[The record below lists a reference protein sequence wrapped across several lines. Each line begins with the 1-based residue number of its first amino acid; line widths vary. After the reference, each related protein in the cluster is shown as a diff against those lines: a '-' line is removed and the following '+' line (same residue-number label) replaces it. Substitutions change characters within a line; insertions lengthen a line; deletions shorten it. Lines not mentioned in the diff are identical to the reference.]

1 MLNADKNKLI
11 KELRHSKNEDDRKK
25 CISILH
31 EYLLANPTDAEGWY
45 DKAGCHDFIGE
56 EMEAEP
62 CYQKCFELGW
72 QKLPSSEQKSFF
84 VGYGSTLRN
93 NFKYDESVKVLE
105 EGIKNFPET
114 PALQVFLAFT
124 FFSKKMDEKAS
135 QILFSATPLIAKFGL
150 DGYERAI
157 QWYADNLL
165 THPEVR
171 K

>member
-1 MLNADKNKLI
+1 MNVEI
-11 KELRHSKNEDDRKK
+11 KKLRHSKDEADRKK
-25 CISILH
+25 CLQLLE
-31 EYLLANPTDAEGWY
+31 EYLSANPTDAEGWY
-45 DKAGCHDFIGE
+45 DKACCHDFIGE
-56 EMEAEP
+56 EKEAEP
-62 CYQKCFELGW
+62 CYRKCYELGW
-72 QKLPSSEQKSFF
+72 QKLLPSEQKSFF

-93 NFKYDESVKVLE
+93 NFKYDESVQILE
-105 EGIKNFPET
+105 EGIKNFPEA

-124 FFSKKMDEKAS
+124 FFSKKMDQKAS

>member
-1 MLNADKNKLI
+1 MNELI
-11 KELRHSKNEDDRKK
+11 KELRNSKIESDRKK
-25 CISILH
+25 CISLLD
-31 EYLLANPTDAEGWY
+31 EYLLKNPTDAEGWY

-56 EMEAEP
+56 EKEAES

-72 QKLPSSEQKSFF
+72 QKLPHSEQKSFF

-93 NFKYDESVKVLE
+93 NLKYDESVQVLE
-105 EGIKNFPET
+105 EGIKNFPQT
-114 PALQVFLAFT
+114 PVLHVFLAFT
-124 FFSKKMDEKAS
+124 FFSKKMDQKAS
-135 QILFSATPLIAKFGL
+135 QILFSAVPLVAKFGH

-157 QWYADNLL
+157 QWYTDNLL